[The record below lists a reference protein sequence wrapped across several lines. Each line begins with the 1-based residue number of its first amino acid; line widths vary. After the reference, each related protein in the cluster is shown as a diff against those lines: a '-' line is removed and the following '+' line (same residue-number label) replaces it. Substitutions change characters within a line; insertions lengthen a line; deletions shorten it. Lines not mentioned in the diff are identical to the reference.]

1 MSHGQQYGVAAL
13 VAALALTPLVSEAQ
27 STSTTDAPR
36 TAWGDPDLGGTWDF
50 RTITPLER
58 PQQYG
63 DREFLTEEEAAG
75 LEQGAVDRD
84 RAADEAPA
92 RLATAG
98 ENVGGY
104 NWFWMD
110 VGTSVVEGRRTS
122 LIVDPPNGRKP
133 PTVGNKTMNW
143 GSFATERPN
152 SIDELSL
159 FDRCMGS
166 AGLPIYPTFYNNY
179 VQIFQA
185 PDHVALIVE
194 MMGST
199 RIIPLDDR
207 PPTGLRLG
215 LGDSRGH
222 WEGDTLVV
230 ETTNFD
236 RDLQLIGASRD
247 ARQLVE
253 RFTRVSPGVMAYEYT
268 IDDPTMWERPWTAI
282 QTLRK
287 TDASIFEYACHEG
300 NYSVPNMLGGARQAD
315 LADQAAR

>member
-1 MSHGQQYGVAAL
+1 
-13 VAALALTPLVSEAQ
+13 
-27 STSTTDAPR
+27 
-36 TAWGDPDLGGTWDF
+36 
-50 RTITPLER
+50 
-58 PQQYG
+58 
-63 DREFLTEEEAAG
+63 
-75 LEQGAVDRD
+75 
-84 RAADEAPA
+84 
-92 RLATAG
+92 
-98 ENVGGY
+98 
-104 NWFWMD
+104 MD

-133 PTVGNKTMNW
+133 PSVGNKAMNW

-159 FDRCMGS
+159 FDRCIGS
-166 AGLPIYPTFYNNY
+166 AALPIHPTFYNNY
-179 VQIFQA
+179 VQVFQA

-207 PPTGLRLG
+207 APTGLRLG

-247 ARQLVE
+247 AHRLVE

-268 IDDPTMWERPWTAI
+268 IDDPTMWEGPWTAI

>member
-1 MSHGQQYGVAAL
+1 MRHVQKCGIAAIVAVLAFFPVV
-13 VAALALTPLVSEAQ
+13 VATQ
-27 STSTTDAPR
+27 SSDQTPR
-36 TAWGDPDLGGTWDF
+36 TAWDDPDIGGVWDF

-58 PQQYG
+58 PEKYG
-63 DREFLTEEEAAG
+63 DREFLTAEEAAK

-84 RAADEAPA
+84 RSAYEAPA
-92 RLATAG
+92 RRAVAG

-110 VGTSVVEGRRTS
+110 VGSSVVEGRRTS
-122 LIVDPPNGRKP
+122 LIVDPKNGRKP
-133 PTVGNKTMNW
+133 PSVGNKTMNW

-152 SIDELSL
+152 SIEELSL
-159 FDRCMGS
+159 FDRCIGS
-166 AGLPIYPTFYNNY
+166 AALPIYPTYYNNY
-179 VQIFQA
+179 LQVFQA

-199 RIIPLDDR
+199 RIIPLEGDPR
-207 PPTGLRLG
+207 SGLRLG

-236 RDLQLIGASRD
+236 KDLQLIGASRD
-247 ARQLVE
+247 ALRMVE
-253 RFTRVSPGVMAYEYT
+253 RFTRVSPGVMTYEFT

-287 TDASIFEYACHEG
+287 SDSAIFEYACHEG
-300 NYSVPNMLGGARQAD
+300 NYSVPNMLGGARKAD
-315 LADQAAR
+315 LAEQASR